1 MKKNFFVF
9 TTLAVVMTLV
19 LVIIACND
27 DDTPGGT
34 TFVPV
39 TDITGVTTIYEFS
52 DLPIVLSGTVEP
64 VTATNKTIAWSLKTE
79 GTTAAGAAVNGGQL
93 SATGAGNVVV
103 TATVNQGVNA
113 AYTKDFT
120 ITITSGGGDTS
131 DPLDAIGIAIGKP
144 YNVGRVNDPDADGG
158 DTRAHQFMPSGI
170 YDHITAGPDS
180 APYKAAKYLVLK
192 LKSRPIQSPF
202 MIWAGS
208 IPGVSD
214 SWYNP
219 TKFLYQENDQNKFP
233 ATVSGWDNDNP
244 KHANGAGAELK
255 TADDGTFQLWIE
267 LSSIENYA
275 GFIAQSVV
283 WINFPLWGPF
293 AVESGNNGF
302 GDEIIGG
309 WLIMP

>member
-1 MKKNFFVF
+1 MKKTKKIVWLFTAFLLASLLVF
-9 TTLAVVMTLV
+9 TG
-19 LVIIACND
+19 CGND
-27 DDTPGGT
+27 PLEDEDDNGGI
-34 TFVPV
+34 V
-39 TDITGVTTIYEFS
+39 TDP
-52 DLPIVLSGTVEP
+52 D
-64 VTATNKTIAWSLKTE
+64 
-79 GTTAAGAAVNGGQL
+79 
-93 SATGAGNVVV
+93 
-103 TATVNQGVNA
+103 
-113 AYTKDFT
+113 
-120 ITITSGGGDTS
+120 
-131 DPLDAIGIAIGKP
+131 LDAIGIPIGKP
-144 YNVGRVNDPDADGG
+144 YNVGMFNDPTTTPPGE

-170 YDHITAGPDS
+170 YDHITTGPDS

-219 TKFLYQENDQNKFP
+219 TKFLYQENDEDKFP
-233 ATVSGWDNDNP
+233 ATMSGWGNDNP
-244 KHANGAGAELK
+244 KHPDGKGAELK
-255 TADDGTFQLWIE
+255 TGADGSFQLWIE

-275 GFIAQSVV
+275 NYIAQTVI

-293 AVESGNNGF
+293 AVEDGNTGF